1 MTRGGGRST
10 IAAMNDDR
18 ASRRIFPTT
27 DRQRA
32 VVLPFPTQESRGT
45 RRRAGGVT
53 TAGRKRAPGPRLP
66 VEPDDFDVNREWDL
80 LITRVVQA
88 WCWRDPGSIRVVE
101 DCLARLKPP
110 VESDWS

>member
-18 ASRRIFPTT
+18 ASRRISPTT
-27 DRQRA
+27 DRERA
-32 VVLPFPTQESRGT
+32 VVLPFPTHESRGT
-45 RRRAGGVT
+45 RRRAGG
-53 TAGRKRAPGPRLP
+53 AAKAASGPGLL

-80 LITRVVQA
+80 LITRAVQA